1 MEYSYQ
7 ILPMGMGWIGLL
19 GSGKGLRRLSF
30 KPTPDEALEDLGP
43 ELEGA
48 TEDSSMFTGVRDCL
62 ERYFEGETRALESVK
77 LDMTDVPEFYRA
89 AWTACREIPPGETR
103 SYSWLAEAAG
113 SPRGARAAG
122 QAMAKNRYALIIPCH
137 RVIASNGDLRGYGA
151 GGLGVKA
158 RLLDMEQAGS
168 VVTTTS

>member
-48 TEDSSMFTGVRDCL
+48 TEDSLVFTGVRDCL
-62 ERYFEGETRALESVK
+62 QRYFEGETRALESVK
-77 LDMTDVPEFYRA
+77 LDMTDVPHFYRA

-151 GGLGVKA
+151 GGLRVKA

-168 VVTTTS
+168 AGTTTS